1 MKVLITGSNGQLGY
15 ELEKTAPE
23 GLELICV
30 DVDQLDIT
38 SAPAI
43 NAYFKQYKPD
53 AVINA
58 AAYTA
63 VDKAETDRELAYA
76 VNATGPR
83 FLAQAC
89 ADANIPMVQ
98 VSTDFVFD
106 GTQSTPYQA
115 DDKPVPM
122 SVYGDSKLKGEQAV
136 QEILGNKAAIIRTA
150 WVYSAHG
157 NNFVKTM
164 LRLMQEKDQLGIV
177 ADQIGT
183 PTWART
189 LANGCWRAVET
200 LKVEAFKAEQD
211 HPLNLSTF
219 QPLTLHITDAG
230 VASWYDFAVA
240 IQEEALAQGLLE
252 KTIPVKPIQAKAYPT
267 PAKRPSFSVLDKQL
281 SYEKLEM
288 PVQHWRDCLKAML
301 TELQQYA
308 PA

>member
-1 MKVLITGSNGQLGY
+1 MKVVITGSNGQLGY
-15 ELEKTAPE
+15 ELQKTAPE
-23 GLELICV
+23 GIELICV

-38 SAPAI
+38 SAKTI
-43 NAYFKQYKPD
+43 DVFFKEQKPD

-63 VDKAETDRELAYA
+63 VDRAETDRELAYA

-89 ADANIPMVQ
+89 ADADIPMVQ

-106 GTQSTPYQA
+106 GTQSTPYKFG
-115 DDKPVPM
+115 DKPAPV
-122 SVYGDSKLKGEQAV
+122 SVYGDSKLKGEEAV
-136 QEILGNKAAIIRTA
+136 QEILGSKAAIIRTA

-183 PTWART
+183 PTWAQT
-189 LANGCWRAVET
+189 LAEACWKAV
-200 LKVEAFKAEQD
+200 AFKTSAETEHQVF
-211 HPLNLSTF
+211 HW
-219 QPLTLHITDAG
+219 TDAG
-230 VASWYDFAVA
+230 ACSWYDFAVA
-240 IQEEALAQGLLE
+240 IQEEALNQGLLE
-252 KTIPVKPIQAKAYPT
+252 KDIPVKPIPASAYPT
-267 PAKRPSFSVLDKQL
+267 PAKRPAFSVLDKQS

-288 PVQHWRDCLKAML
+288 PIRHWRDCLKEML
-301 TELQQYA
+301 SELSQYA
-308 PA
+308 AA

>member
-15 ELEKTAPE
+15 ELQKTVPV
-23 GLELICV
+23 GIELICV

-43 NAYFKQYKPD
+43 NAVFEEHKPS

-63 VDKAETDRELAYA
+63 VDKAETDKELAYA

-89 ADANIPMVQ
+89 AEANIPMVQ

-106 GTQSTPYQA
+106 GTQSTPYQP
-115 DDKPVPM
+115 DDKPSPV
-122 SVYGDSKLKGEQAV
+122 SVYGDSKLKGEEAV
-136 QEILGNKAAIIRTA
+136 LEILGSKAAIIRTA

-164 LRLMQEKDQLGIV
+164 LRLMQEKDLLGIV

-183 PTWART
+183 PTWAKT
-189 LANGCWRAVET
+189 LAEVCWKAV
-200 LKVEAFKAEQD
+200 AFKTNADTEHQIF
-211 HPLNLSTF
+211 HW
-219 QPLTLHITDAG
+219 TDAG
-230 VASWYDFAVA
+230 ASSWYDFAVA

-252 KTIPVKPIQAKAYPT
+252 KGIPVKPIPAKAYPT

-281 SYEKLEM
+281 SYEKLGM
-288 PVQHWRDCLKAML
+288 PVQHWRDCLKTML